1 MQAPDSRRQEAGIM
15 TNPSVRTD
23 EATDAAPAPADPVT
37 SYGAGTAALSRRSAD
52 RVVEC
57 LKAYGV
63 QWVFGVPGAKIDPVY
78 DSLVDDGPEL
88 IVCRHEQNAAF
99 MAAAV
104 GRLSGHPGVVLVTSG
119 PGTSNLATGLLTAT
133 TEGDPMVALCGAV
146 PRADRLKRT
155 HQSMDA
161 VGMLSAVT
169 KSAGEVSVA
178 DNVPEAIA
186 NAFRQAT
193 QEPKGAAAVVL
204 PYDVLVDSTTVT
216 MKNPHWV
223 PQLGAAPAE
232 SVQRAAALLQNAT
245 FPVILAGA
253 RSGSDRATAAVRR
266 LLGVA
271 GLPVVETF
279 QAAGVIS
286 HELEE
291 HYLGRVGLFRNQP
304 GDILLHKADVILAVG
319 YDFVEYEP
327 SKWNKDHQRVIIH
340 LDELTADLDDYYRPT
355 VELRG
360 DVAETLD
367 ALARQIDGLSL
378 PAAAAAVVAE
388 QRARLAQADQATGH
402 DETEGVHPAD
412 LTLMMRELLPDN
424 TTVLCDVGSHYI
436 YMARHFRTYH
446 PRTLLFSNGQ
456 QTLGVALPWAI
467 AATLVRP
474 GTPVVSVS
482 GDGGFLY
489 SAMEL
494 ETAVRLG
501 STFTHVI
508 FNDGSYDMVA
518 FQQQGKYGR
527 TSGVQLGDYDVVGY
541 AESFG
546 AHGYQ
551 VTHLA
556 DFAAVLATAMA
567 EPGPSIIDVRVDYRN
582 NRDELMADLES
593 DVLQ

>member
-1 MQAPDSRRQEAGIM
+1 M
-15 TNPSVRTD
+15 TTTSAVQSDD
-23 EATDAAPAPADPVT
+23 ET
-37 SYGAGTAALSRRSAD
+37 SEITLALSDTGAPVASTRSAE

-57 LKAYGV
+57 LTAYGV

-78 DSLVDDGPEL
+78 DALLDDGPEV
-88 IVCRHEQNAAF
+88 IVVRHEQNAAF

-104 GRLSGHPGVVLVTSG
+104 GRLSGQPGVVLVTSG

-133 TEGDPMVALCGAV
+133 TEGDPVVALCGAV

-155 HQSMDA
+155 HQTMDS

-186 NAFRQAT
+186 NAFREAT

-204 PYDVLVDSTTVT
+204 PYDVLTDSTTVS
-216 MKNPHWV
+216 MKQPHWV
-223 PQLGAAPAE
+223 PQLGAAPSA
-232 SVQRAAALLQNAT
+232 SVRHAAALLKDAK

-253 RSGSDRATAAVRR
+253 RSGSDQAVAALHR

-304 GDILLHKADVILAVG
+304 GDILLHKADVILTVG

-327 SKWNKDHQRVIIH
+327 SKWNKDHLRVIIH
-340 LDELTADLDDYYRPT
+340 LDELSADLDDYYRPT

-367 ALARQIDGLSL
+367 ALAGQIDGLVM
-378 PAAAAAVVAE
+378 PAAAAAEVAA
-388 QRARLAQADQATGH
+388 QRARLAHADQPTGRR
-402 DETEGVHPAD
+402 DESEGVHPAD
-412 LTLMMRELLPDN
+412 LTLMMRELLPDD

-467 AATLVRP
+467 AATLVRS

-501 STFTHVI
+501 STFTHII
-508 FNDGSYDMVA
+508 FNDGTYDMVA
-518 FQQQGKYGR
+518 FQQMGKYGR
-527 TSGVQLGDYDVVGY
+527 TSGVQLGDYDAVAY

-546 AHGYQ
+546 AHGHR
-551 VTHLA
+551 VTHLD
-556 DFAAVLATAMA
+556 DFAGVLAQALS
-567 EPGPSIIDVRVDYRN
+567 EPGPSIIDVHVDYRN
-582 NRDELMADLES
+582 NRDDLMADLES

>member
-1 MQAPDSRRQEAGIM
+1 M
-15 TNPSVRTD
+15 TTTSSLQSDDDTTETTLVRS
-23 EATDAAPAPADPVT
+23 DADTPAPST
-37 SYGAGTAALSRRSAD
+37 RSAE

-78 DSLVDDGPEL
+78 DALIDDGPEV
-88 IVCRHEQNAAF
+88 IVVRHEQNAAF

-104 GRLSGHPGVVLVTSG
+104 GRLSGQPGVVLVTSG

-133 TEGDPMVALCGAV
+133 TEGDPVVALCGAV

-155 HQSMDA
+155 HQTMDA

-186 NAFRQAT
+186 NAFREAT

-204 PYDVLVDSTTVT
+204 PYDVLTDSTTVSMT
-216 MKNPHWV
+216 HPHWV
-223 PQLGAAPAE
+223 PQLGAAPSK
-232 SVQRAAALLQNAT
+232 SVQRAAALLKDAQ

-253 RSGSDRATAAVRR
+253 RSGSDQAVAALHR

-304 GDILLHKADVILAVG
+304 GDILLHKADVILTVG

-327 SKWNKDHQRVIIH
+327 SKWNKDHLRVIIH
-340 LDELTADLDDYYRPT
+340 LDELSADLDDYYRPT
-355 VELRG
+355 LELRG

-367 ALARQIDGLSL
+367 ALARQINGLSM
-378 PAAAAAVVAE
+378 PVAAAAEVAE
-388 QRARLAQADQATGH
+388 QRARLAHADQPTGRR
-402 DETEGVHPAD
+402 DESEGVHPAD
-412 LTLMMRELLPDN
+412 LTLMMRELLPDD

-501 STFTHVI
+501 STFTHII
-508 FNDGSYDMVA
+508 FNDGTYDMVA
-518 FQQQGKYGR
+518 FQQMGKYGR
-527 TSGVQLGDYDVVGY
+527 TSGVQLGDYDAVAY

-546 AHGYQ
+546 AHGHR
-551 VTHLA
+551 VTHLD
-556 DFAAVLATAMA
+556 DFAGILAQALA
-567 EPGPSIIDVRVDYRN
+567 EPGPSIIDVHVDYRN
-582 NRDELMADLES
+582 NRDDLMADLES

>member
-1 MQAPDSRRQEAGIM
+1 MTTTSSLQSDDDTTETTLVRSDAG
-15 TNPSVRTD
+15 T
-23 EATDAAPAPADPVT
+23 PAPST
-37 SYGAGTAALSRRSAD
+37 RSAE

-78 DSLVDDGPEL
+78 DALIDDGPEV
-88 IVCRHEQNAAF
+88 IVVRHEQNAAF

-104 GRLSGHPGVVLVTSG
+104 GRLSGQPGVVLVTSG

-133 TEGDPMVALCGAV
+133 TEGDPVVALCGAV

-155 HQSMDA
+155 HQTMDA

-186 NAFRQAT
+186 NAFREAT

-204 PYDVLVDSTTVT
+204 PYDVLTDSTTVSMT
-216 MKNPHWV
+216 HPHWV
-223 PQLGAAPAE
+223 PQLGAAPSK
-232 SVQRAAALLQNAT
+232 SVQRAAALLKDAQ

-253 RSGSDRATAAVRR
+253 RSGSDQAVAALHR

-304 GDILLHKADVILAVG
+304 GDILLHKADVILTVG

-327 SKWNKDHQRVIIH
+327 SKWNKDHLRVIIH
-340 LDELTADLDDYYRPT
+340 LDELSADLDDYYRPT
-355 VELRG
+355 LELRG

-367 ALARQIDGLSL
+367 ALARQINGLSM
-378 PAAAAAVVAE
+378 PVAAAAEVAE
-388 QRARLAQADQATGH
+388 QRARLAHADQPTGRR
-402 DETEGVHPAD
+402 DESEGVHPAD
-412 LTLMMRELLPDN
+412 LTLMMRELLPDD

-501 STFTHVI
+501 STFTHII
-508 FNDGSYDMVA
+508 FNDGTYDMVA
-518 FQQQGKYGR
+518 FQQMGKYGR
-527 TSGVQLGDYDVVGY
+527 TSGVQLGDYDAVAY

-546 AHGYQ
+546 AHGHR
-551 VTHLA
+551 VTHLD
-556 DFAAVLATAMA
+556 DFAGILAQALA
-567 EPGPSIIDVRVDYRN
+567 EPGPSIIDVHVDYRN
-582 NRDELMADLES
+582 NRDDLMADLES

>member
-1 MQAPDSRRQEAGIM
+1 MDEGAGPSASREASM
-15 TNPSVRTD
+15 TKNSPVLKI
-23 EATDAAPAPADPVT
+23 EPTDAAPAPVA
-37 SYGAGTAALSRRSAD
+37 SFGAGTAALSRRSAD

-63 QWVFGVPGAKIDPVY
+63 KWVFGVPGAKIDPVY
-78 DSLVDDGPEL
+78 DALVDDGPEL

-104 GRLSGHPGVVLVTSG
+104 GRLSGRPGVVLVTSG

-155 HQSMDA
+155 HQTMDS
-161 VGMLSAVT
+161 VGLLSAVT

-204 PYDVLVDSTTVT
+204 PYDVLVDSTSVT

-223 PQLGAAPAE
+223 PQLGSAPTA
-232 SVQRAAALLQNAT
+232 SVQSAAALLKNAR

-253 RSGSDRATAAVRR
+253 RSGSDRATAALRN

-327 SKWNKDHQRVIIH
+327 SKWNKDRQRVIIH

-367 ALARQIDGLSL
+367 ALAGQIDGLAL
-378 PAAAAAVVAE
+378 PEAAAEVVAE
-388 QRARLAQADQATGH
+388 QRARLAQADQAAGH
-402 DETEGVHPAD
+402 DETEGVHPAE

-546 AHGYQ
+546 AHGYR
-551 VTHLA
+551 VTSLA
-556 DFAAVLATAMA
+556 DFAGVLATAMA

>member
-1 MQAPDSRRQEAGIM
+1 M
-15 TNPSVRTD
+15 TNIS
-23 EATDAAPAPADPVT
+23 PAVDSTAST
-37 SYGAGTAALSRRSAD
+37 RAAGTADLARRSAD

-63 QWVFGVPGAKIDPVY
+63 KWVFGVPGAKIDPVY
-78 DSLVDDGPEL
+78 DALLDDGPEV

-104 GRLSGHPGVVLVTSG
+104 GRLSGQPGVVLVTSG
-119 PGTSNLATGLLTAT
+119 PGTANLATGLLTAT
-133 TEGDPMVALCGAV
+133 TEGDPLVALCGAV
-146 PRADRLKRT
+146 SRADRLKRT
-155 HQSMDA
+155 HQTMDA

-186 NAFRQAT
+186 NAFRIAT
-193 QEPKGAAAVVL
+193 QEPRGAAAVVL
-204 PYDVLVDSTTVT
+204 PYDVLTDSTAVT

-223 PQLGAAPAE
+223 PRLGAAAPE
-232 SVQRAAALLQNAT
+232 SVKRAAALLKDARI
-245 FPVILAGA
+245 PVILAGA
-253 RSGSDRATAAVRR
+253 RSGSDEATAALHR

-304 GDILLHKADVILAVG
+304 GDILLHKADVILAIG

-327 SKWNKDHQRVIIH
+327 SKWNEDHQRVIIH
-340 LDELTADLDDYYRPT
+340 LDELAADLDDYYRPT

-360 DVAETLD
+360 DVAETID
-367 ALARQIDGLSL
+367 ALARQIDGLVL
-378 PAAAAAVVAE
+378 PAAAASVVAD
-388 QRARLAQADQATGH
+388 QRARLAQADQPTGLR
-402 DETEGVHPAD
+402 DESEGVHPAD
-412 LTLMMRELLPDN
+412 LTLLMRELLPDD

-508 FNDGSYDMVA
+508 FNDGTYDMVA

-527 TSGVQLGDYDVVGY
+527 TSGVQLGDYDAVGY

-546 AHGYQ
+546 AHGYR
-551 VTHLA
+551 VTHLD
-556 DFAAVLATAMA
+556 DFAGILAQAMA
-567 EPGPSIIDVRVDYRN
+567 EPGPSIIDVHVDYRN
-582 NRDELMADLES
+582 NRDDLMADLES